1 MRSVES
7 VLLTVGVLALVAAAV
22 TTAALAAGKHHGP
35 RPYAHHSTKKGG
47 EGSRDRGRHGDEQ
60 GKDEQGE
67 GGHRR
72 VCKGHRGVCGL
83 DVYWLRSS
91 IQGDVFEIRG
101 GQLALQKSSNTAV
114 RTLAQRLITDALLR
128 DLVPDRHPARPRLA
142 RPHLG
147 LTIGLTS
154 AGMTPETAIAAV
166 LLYRISTYYLPPAW
180 DFGAMLWLQ
189 RNRYL

>member
-91 IQGDVFEIRG
+91 IQGDVFEISRRSACAPEVEQHG
-101 GQLALQKSSNTAV
+101 GAHAGPAADHRRSS
-114 RTLAQRLITDALLR
+114 
-128 DLVPDRHPARPRLA
+128 
-142 RPHLG
+142 
-147 LTIGLTS
+147 S
-154 AGMTPETAIAAV
+154 
-166 LLYRISTYYLPPAW
+166 
-180 DFGAMLWLQ
+180 
-189 RNRYL
+189 